1 MKLSQLKEEIRQV
14 IRERGVGTIQKEYQK
29 TVEEIAKALEFYK
42 KNKLTDKKD
51 AFVKVLK
58 QLGEKKKA
66 LQHELDMKV
75 QSMYKDAEYQGESV
89 TEEENPGLWANIR
102 AKKARGEKSSPK
114 NSQAYKDA
122 VKAGEE
128 INKNESV
135 NELKTLSNG
144 NFKIKKQYNTFAD
157 YEKHAKIGDTILKY
171 NKKSSMKDMINN
183 TELNQNAKKYLNK
196 VHSIGT
202 DGVNVTIFGKQT
214 PASIHP
220 SDKKELAV
228 VVLENTLNEA
238 FTKGKTYGGTKCEGG
253 CFIGKQGLM
262 KIIKISKELPNN
274 TFIFRQDNF
283 SGLQPHFIK
292 NGVIAIAKTINPSY
306 DLERNKVRNLN
317 IGKDVILSIQL
328 FD

>member
-1 MKLSQLKEEIRQV
+1 MKLSQLKEEIKQV
-14 IRERGVGTIQKEYQK
+14 LRERTVIAIQKEYQK
-29 TVEEIAKALEFYK
+29 TVEEIGKALEFYK

-58 QLGEKKKA
+58 QLGEKKKS
-66 LQHELDMKV
+66 LERELDMKV
-75 QSMYKDAEYQGESV
+75 QSMYRDAEYKNLNTRDESV
-89 TEEENPGLWANIR
+89 NEGKKAFKINPPIGKAKYSISAHNGVSKHKDGSDFWDILIFKNKVDLERRANYFRGEKYIEESITEENPGLWANIR

-135 NELKTLSNG
+135 NE
-144 NFKIKKQYNTFAD
+144 
-157 YEKHAKIGDTILKY
+157 
-171 NKKSSMKDMINN
+171 
-183 TELNQNAKKYLNK
+183 
-196 VHSIGT
+196 
-202 DGVNVTIFGKQT
+202 
-214 PASIHP
+214 
-220 SDKKELAV
+220 
-228 VVLENTLNEA
+228 A
-238 FTKGKTYGGTKCEGG
+238 FQKGKTYGGTKCEGG

-306 DLERNKVRNLN
+306 DLEKNKVRNLN

-328 FD
+328 FG

>member
-1 MKLSQLKEEIRQV
+1 MKLSQLKEEIKQV
-14 IRERGVGTIQKEYQK
+14 LRERTVIAIQKEYQK
-29 TVEEIAKALEFYK
+29 TVEEIGKALEFYK

-58 QLGEKKKA
+58 QLGEKKKS
-66 LQHELDMKV
+66 LERELDMKV
-75 QSMYKDAEYQGESV
+75 QSMYRDAEYKNLNTRDESV
-89 TEEENPGLWANIR
+89 NEGKKAFKINPPIGKAKYSISAHNGVSKHKDGSDFWDILIFKNKADLERRANYFRGEKYIEESITEENPGLWANIR

-135 NELKTLSNG
+135 NE
-144 NFKIKKQYNTFAD
+144 
-157 YEKHAKIGDTILKY
+157 
-171 NKKSSMKDMINN
+171 
-183 TELNQNAKKYLNK
+183 
-196 VHSIGT
+196 
-202 DGVNVTIFGKQT
+202 
-214 PASIHP
+214 
-220 SDKKELAV
+220 
-228 VVLENTLNEA
+228 A
-238 FTKGKTYGGTKCEGG
+238 FQKGKTYGGTKCEGG

-306 DLERNKVRNLN
+306 DLEKNKVRNLN

-328 FD
+328 FG

>member
-1 MKLSQLKEEIRQV
+1 MKLSQLKEEIKQV
-14 IRERGVGTIQKEYQK
+14 LRERTVIAIQKEYQK
-29 TVEEIAKALEFYK
+29 TVEEIGKALEFYK

-58 QLGEKKKA
+58 QLGEKKKS
-66 LQHELDMKV
+66 LERELDMKV
-75 QSMYKDAEYQGESV
+75 QSMYRDAEYKNLNTRDESV
-89 TEEENPGLWANIR
+89 NEGKKAFKINPPIGKAKYSISAHNVVSKHKDGSDFWDILIFKNKVDLERRANYFRGEKYIEESITEENPGLWANIR

-135 NELKTLSNG
+135 NE
-144 NFKIKKQYNTFAD
+144 
-157 YEKHAKIGDTILKY
+157 
-171 NKKSSMKDMINN
+171 
-183 TELNQNAKKYLNK
+183 
-196 VHSIGT
+196 
-202 DGVNVTIFGKQT
+202 
-214 PASIHP
+214 
-220 SDKKELAV
+220 
-228 VVLENTLNEA
+228 A
-238 FTKGKTYGGTKCEGG
+238 FQKGKTYGGTKCEGG

-306 DLERNKVRNLN
+306 DLEKNKVRNLN

-328 FD
+328 FG